1 MVDDLNPF
9 KHEDG
14 YTFLRTPDSKPIT
27 GDVNVT
33 TTCSCVM
40 ALALTYRF
48 RDFYRPNADRA
59 AGEILTKLIRA
70 PWMSSGLIL
79 NNAFTTTLVLR
90 TLGFLKQHNL
100 LVEGVPELKKRWDY
114 SFAVGDAKKLA
125 EQLSEEGNQT
135 SNFLYRSLSDSTR
148 WLFDHIPGNEEKLR
162 HALTTDL
169 RRIIQSGW
177 IYEESR
183 FGGADNSKVADVI
196 KNIDAYKV
204 TELNYD
210 LLSEKFPEGIPR
222 LQFRSFDEIADRITK
237 DTEHF
242 GINDYPSSPA
252 VVYWFVDGI
261 SRAKISLSS
270 ENWNGLCEWARNQF
284 HRQHSLVLAERD
296 SLMDPIAMAMAA
308 CLCARLRAI
317 SAESQLGMTKDNLAR
332 LPSDIELEH
341 GIRTLFKHQSKSGI
355 WPKYF
360 PMFHYQDQGAGSNY
374 CFTFELLEAI
384 LNEFGRPDNHLL
396 EDEQFI
402 RGLEKAVNW
411 CEVNRLR
418 FTEGKSPSS
427 GWNSGGYI
435 QTLQKNQPESW
446 ATAVV
451 HMFLYELSTVLSQH
465 IQRRILQTYRSDPA
479 PGNPDETDLEEM
491 LDIDLIMQ
499 GRDASLKDLLRAKLV
514 QPNRNRSELDVR
526 HGSAMVPTSALLFG
540 PPGTSKT
547 NLTKAIAKALN
558 WPRVVITP
566 SEFVKGTF
574 AQVYVQA
581 DEIFKD
587 VMDLS
592 GVVVFFDEMD
602 ALMQS
607 REKGELD
614 TATQFLTTA
623 MLPKLA
629 ELHDQGRVIFFM
641 ATNYQDKFDPAIK
654 RAGRF
659 DLLLCMGPPTLS
671 EKLDHLSAFYKAKQ
685 LDLSQAAKAKRVISD
700 YVKDDSRL
708 RDQLSLYTYAEFQ
721 TFLKR
726 IGNESDLGDKAEQM
740 TKGRFKKTADDY
752 SKYVVLKIEDLPKGV
767 ERKIWNWEQF
777 PLDEEKAALEKEMG
791 RYLRDRS
798 DSRIQYD

>member
-1 MVDDLNPF
+1 MPSPQYSASSKAAVPLDYLRSLRARAETLSEYMVDDLNPF

-270 ENWNGLCEWARNQF
+270 ENWNGLCEWAR
-284 HRQHSLVLAERD
+284 
-296 SLMDPIAMAMAA
+296 
-308 CLCARLRAI
+308 
-317 SAESQLGMTKDNLAR
+317 K
-332 LPSDIELEH
+332 
-341 GIRTLFKHQSKSGI
+341 
-355 WPKYF
+355 
-360 PMFHYQDQGAGSNY
+360 GAGSNY